1 MSEIIVKR
9 LFIAIKISNF
19 LLVENL
25 ISTLK
30 SKLMDE
36 KINWVR
42 ADNLHLTLRF
52 LGKTNSSDIPKIKIA
67 LQKTIENIGAF
78 IIESGKI
85 GIFGSKHAPKVIWL
99 EIKSNGILEEIEKK
113 LSHEL
118 EKAGFERD
126 NQNFVA
132 HLTLGR
138 IPGKLKSQK
147 YFQSVID
154 IHQNTLSF
162 REKTES
168 VFLFSSRLTP
178 EGPKYYSE
186 MILNFLHK

>member
-1 MSEIIVKR
+1 
-9 LFIAIKISNF
+9 
-19 LLVENL
+19 
-25 ISTLK
+25 
-30 SKLMDE
+30 MDE

-154 IHQNTLSF
+154 NHQNALSL

>member
-1 MSEIIVKR
+1 MSEILVKR
-9 LFIAIKISNF
+9 LFIAIKINNF

-25 ISTLK
+25 ILALK
-30 SKLMDE
+30 SNLKDE
-36 KINWVR
+36 KINWVKTN
-42 ADNLHLTLRF
+42 NLHLTLRF
-52 LGKTNSSDIPKIKIA
+52 LGKTYSSDIPKIQLA
-67 LQKTIENIGAF
+67 LQQSIENTHDF

-85 GIFGSKHAPKVIWL
+85 GIFGSKHAPKVVWL
-99 EIKSNGILEEIEKK
+99 EIKSKGILEEIEKK
-113 LSHEL
+113 LSLEL
-118 EKAGFERD
+118 EKVGFGRD

-147 YFQSVID
+147 YFQHVID
-154 IHQNTLSF
+154 NHQNILSF

-168 VFLFSSRLTP
+168 IFLFSSRLTP

-186 MILNFLHK
+186 LILNFLHK